1 MEKVKITFQD
11 KSVHEYDKGTLY
23 YDISKDY
30 DMPNIMGYKIGNE
43 VFPLTTK
50 AYQDEIVEF
59 INTNDIIGNKIYKAG
74 LKFLFEI
81 ALTETFPDL
90 EVCYEHSVPRGML
103 AVVQGNK
110 ILTQEDLS
118 KIKAR
123 MAQIVDANDKIDKF
137 NVDPKEAIKYYLR
150 FNELEKAYN
159 IQSIS
164 DKFVTFYRL
173 HNKFNYFYSIMP
185 YNTGSINKYELIY
198 LGNNRIVFMFPS
210 IKSNGVVP
218 EYVHYDNIIEA
229 FFKGQSW
236 LDNLHMPY
244 ISDLNKTIASG
255 KIKDFIRSNEL
266 MFSLDIA
273 KVVDEIVSNRDIKFI
288 LIAGPSSS
296 GKTTTTKRI
305 ASYLEALGYDAIK
318 ISLDDYFVN
327 RDVNPKDE
335 DGNNDYECLEAID
348 VKLFNEDLNKLLN
361 GEEITL
367 PIYNFLTGKREYS
380 KNKIKLKE
388 NSIFLIEGLHAL
400 NDELTKDVDKRSKYR
415 IYLSPFIPLN
425 IDEHNYVSTL
435 DLRLLRRIVRDNRT
449 RGYDVLNTIDNWQ
462 RVRRGE
468 EKYIFP
474 YIHQAN
480 VIINTALAYEV
491 GVLKVYVEPLL
502 LSVGVDSIYYEEARR
517 LIDFL
522 KIFFPIPGE
531 YVTDDSILREFIGG
545 KVENKNINFAH
556 DKNRQ

>member
-118 KIKAR
+118 KIKTR

-185 YNTGSINKYELIY
+185 YNTGSIDKYELIY

-244 ISDLNKTIASG
+244 ISDLNKTIANG

-380 KNKIKLKE
+380 ENKIKLKE

-545 KVENKNINFAH
+545 NY
-556 DKNRQ
+556 D

>member
-185 YNTGSINKYELIY
+185 YNTGSIDKYELIY

-244 ISDLNKTIASG
+244 ISDLNKTIANG

-380 KNKIKLKE
+380 ENKIKLKE

-545 KVENKNINFAH
+545 NY
-556 DKNRQ
+556 D